1 MTAFA
6 VPAFG
11 PPQLPDFAAALVA
24 LVIGTARAFGLI

>member
-6 VPAFG
+6 S
-11 PPQLPDFAAALVA
+11 PPQLPDLAAALVA